1 MHAKRHCR
9 QYGITTF
16 MGELSQVIEN
26 TAKKKTTLYIDVGLR
41 KRVKQRSAE
50 DDASFQR
57 VVHEALELWLA
68 QPKNAPVQEPSTP
81 DEITLGAEVLRFLR
95 APRADKL
102 IEEHYRSILRA
113 VERSR

>member
-1 MHAKRHCR
+1 MVLPLLWGK
-9 QYGITTF
+9 G
-16 MGELSQVIEN
+16 SQVIEN
-26 TAKKKTTLYIDVGLR
+26 TPKKKTTLYIDVDLR

-68 QPKNAPVQEPSTP
+68 QSKNAPVQEPSTP

-95 APRADKL
+95 AKREDPL
-102 IEEHYRSILRA
+102 YEILYNGILRA